1 MIAGDAALAK
11 ALDFEIVALF
21 RKPKQGEE
29 SYFSMTTIRVL
40 ASLIPIIAAVFA
52 RPPAFAWGA
61 GGHP

>member
-1 MIAGDAALAK
+1 VTLAK
-11 ALDFEIVALF
+11 PLDFKIVALF

-29 SYFSMTTIRVL
+29 SHFPMTRISVL

-52 RPPAFAWGA
+52 PPPAFAWGA